1 MPISDIA
8 LARDAIISLFKTA
21 WEAQTPPVPTLFFE
35 DIHFDRQDTNTVW
48 ARIIVRHT
56 TGFQATLS
64 TGSGNRRF
72 RRLGLVNVEIYTPPG
87 SGLTEADKFAKVAL
101 DAFEGNSTALDAV
114 VFRNVR
120 VNELGQTGQWYQTNV
135 ICEFDYD
142 EVK

>member
-8 LARDAIISLFKTA
+8 VARDAIISLFKTV
-21 WEAQTPPVPTLFFE
+21 WEAQASPIPLLFYE
-35 DIHFDRQDTNTVW
+35 DINFDSPDAGTAW

-72 RRLGLVNVEIYTPPG
+72 RRFGLVNVEIYTSPG